1 MLSLSREPV
10 GDSLQSVNAR
20 AAEIVETLAEFDR
33 SVAAADVALI
43 ARDWP
48 QIDALLATQH
58 RLTHALLNALDET
71 RDVRPPAFSVE
82 VDRRIALIAERRA
95 DQLRRLIA
103 FNHLVKQRLMVIS
116 RTREMRRVNVAAEQ
130 APRILDSMQ

>member
-1 MLSLSREPV
+1 MPFRCREPV
-10 GDSLQSVNAR
+10 GDSLRSVNVQP
-20 AAEIVETLAEFDR
+20 AEIVETLAEFDR
-33 SVAAADVALI
+33 SVAAADVALT

-58 RLTHALLNALDET
+58 RLTHALMNALDAT
-71 RDVRPPAFSVE
+71 RDVRPPAFSLE
-82 VDRRIALIAERRA
+82 VDRRIGLIAERRA

-116 RTREMRRVNVAAEQ
+116 RARDMRRVNVGAQ
-130 APRILDSMQ
+130 PAPRILDTMQ